1 MLKKLNELTFFF
13 SSKNFTIFN
22 FLLFAFKIIMIKG
35 IVYVQCQRWVVKL
48 SLKEKYLV
56 IFWCHKKK
64 TCFSACN
71 LFFNV
76 WNVVIFPVSENQLL
90 VTEYILILHALQEAR
105 DILVIPILK
114 LLRCTGIYPWLSPVT
129 VKTILHLRI
138 EG

>member
-13 SSKNFTIFN
+13 SNKNFTIFN
-22 FLLFAFKIIMIKG
+22 FLLFAFKIIMTKG

-48 SLKEKYLV
+48 GLKEKYLV

-76 WNVVIFPVSENQLL
+76 LNIVIFPVSENQLL
-90 VTEYILILHALQEAR
+90 VTE
-105 DILVIPILK
+105 
-114 LLRCTGIYPWLSPVT
+114 
-129 VKTILHLRI
+129 LHLDIACIAGSKRHI
-138 EG
+138 GNPNSEATKVYWDISLIVTSNS

>member
-90 VTEYILILHALQEAR
+90 VTE
-105 DILVIPILK
+105 
-114 LLRCTGIYPWLSPVT
+114 
-129 VKTILHLRI
+129 LHLDI
-138 EG
+138 ACIAGSKGHIGNPNSEATKVYWDISLIVTSNS